1 MNKKFA
7 GYNLRNKPDEESVD
21 RAMEKKNKL
30 KKEKKESQKEL
41 TQALLNAYSA
51 IKPTIIQA
59 QRILKIIDRLCEEI
73 MICRYLNY
81 RFVKHFKDDESLKAS
96 GLELD
101 LVDQLSPNSILKNLG
116 SLAEKLQEIIELR
129 GGREDQSISDEQ
141 EVSEGSDSQEN
152 DDDGASDDED
162 NKRKEEEENSMKIQ
176 AIQVE
181 VAKVFRTLVAD
192 LLYKKKDYEVLKRQ
206 NTNYNDSEMYNDVL
220 DCLTSLRAI
229 YLKKLSTAHDEEVT
243 SAKMLEDYKKKVSF
257 IMTNNF
263 RSKTIKRSKS

>member
-1 MNKKFA
+1 MDRKKF
-7 GYNLRNKPDEESVD
+7 GGVYNLRNKPDEESVD

-73 MICRYLNY
+73 AICRYLNY

-96 GLELD
+96 GLDLD

-116 SLAEKLQEIIELR
+116 SLAEKLLEIIELK
-129 GGREDQSISDEQ
+129 GGREDESIQDDE
-141 EVSEGSDSQEN
+141 EVSDQDSSQEN
-152 DDDGASDDED
+152 DDDGGSDDED
-162 NKRKEEEENSMKIQ
+162 NKRKEDEENNMKIQ

-192 LLYKKKDYEVLKRQ
+192 LLYKKKDYDVLKR
-206 NTNYNDSEMYNDVL
+206 
-220 DCLTSLRAI
+220 
-229 YLKKLSTAHDEEVT
+229 
-243 SAKMLEDYKKKVSF
+243 
-257 IMTNNF
+257 
-263 RSKTIKRSKS
+263 

>member
-1 MNKKFA
+1 MDRKKF
-7 GYNLRNKPDEESVD
+7 GGVYNLRNKPDEESVD

-73 MICRYLNY
+73 AICRYLNY

-96 GLELD
+96 GLDLD

-116 SLAEKLQEIIELR
+116 SLAEKLLEIIELK
-129 GGREDQSISDEQ
+129 GGREDESIQDDE
-141 EVSEGSDSQEN
+141 EVSDQDSSQEN
-152 DDDGASDDED
+152 DDDGGSDDED
-162 NKRKEEEENSMKIQ
+162 NKRKEDEENNMKIQ

-192 LLYKKKDYEVLKRQ
+192 LLYKKKDYDVLK
-206 NTNYNDSEMYNDVL
+206 
-220 DCLTSLRAI
+220 
-229 YLKKLSTAHDEEVT
+229 K
-243 SAKMLEDYKKKVSF
+243 
-257 IMTNNF
+257 
-263 RSKTIKRSKS
+263 

>member
-1 MNKKFA
+1 MNKKF
-7 GYNLRNKPDEESVD
+7 GGVYNLRNKPDEESVD

-73 MICRYLNY
+73 AICRYLNY

-96 GLELD
+96 GLDLD

-116 SLAEKLQEIIELR
+116 SLAEKLLEIIELK
-129 GGREDQSISDEQ
+129 GGREDESIQDDE
-141 EVSEGSDSQEN
+141 EVSDQDSSQEN

-162 NKRKEEEENSMKIQ
+162 NKRKEDEENNMKIQ

-192 LLYKKKDYEVLKRQ
+192 LLYKKKDYDVLK
-206 NTNYNDSEMYNDVL
+206 
-220 DCLTSLRAI
+220 
-229 YLKKLSTAHDEEVT
+229 K
-243 SAKMLEDYKKKVSF
+243 
-257 IMTNNF
+257 
-263 RSKTIKRSKS
+263 

>member
-7 GYNLRNKPDEESVD
+7 VYQNTRNKPDEESGD
-21 RAMEKKNKL
+21 RAIEKKNKL

-73 MICRYLNY
+73 SVCRYLNY
-81 RFVKHFKDDESLKAS
+81 RFIKHFKDDESLKAS
-96 GLELD
+96 GQDID
-101 LVDQLSPNSILKNLG
+101 LVDTLSQNSVFKNLG
-116 SLAEKLQEIIELR
+116 TTAEKLLEIIEI
-129 GGREDQSISDEQ
+129 GGGKEDESIQDDDELSDQ
-141 EVSEGSDSQEN
+141 GSDSEN
-152 DDDGASDDED
+152 DEDGGSDDDD
-162 NKRKEEEENSMKIQ
+162 NKRKEDEENNMKIQ

-181 VAKVFRTLVAD
+181 VGKVFRTLVAD
-192 LLYKKKDYEVLKRQ
+192 LQYKKKDYDTLKRL
-206 NTNYNDSEMYNDVL
+206 NTNFNDSEMYNDVL

-243 SAKMLEDYKKKVSF
+243 SAKMLEDYKKKVIF
-257 IMTNNF
+257 
-263 RSKTIKRSKS
+263 K